1 MSIESL
7 AIILIALAA
16 GAVVKGITGLGLPL
30 VAMPV
35 LANFIGVQH
44 AVAVMVFPGLAS
56 NTLLIH
62 RQWAHARAM
71 PELPAL
77 MISGVIGAVIGTW
90 GLSSL
95 DERLLSIAIAA
106 MIALYLV
113 LMVARPHA
121 RISPRVSRVLTPIVG
136 LFAGL
141 VQGATG
147 ISGPIIGTYLVA
159 FRLEP
164 AAYVFAAAST
174 FQAMAMVQL
183 FALIWFG
190 IIDLERAIEGLIAV
204 IPILI
209 VVPLAAR
216 YTSRFSRR
224 KFELGLAAVL
234 VVLGGRLA
242 LKGIWGV

>member
-44 AVAVMVFPGLAS
+44 AVAVMLFPGLAS

-62 RQWAHARAM
+62 KQWRHARAM
-71 PELPAL
+71 PDLPAL
-77 MISGVIGAVIGTW
+77 VISGVIGAVIGTW
-90 GLSSL
+90 GLTSV

-113 LMVARPHA
+113 LMVVKPHA
-121 RISPRVSRVLTPIVG
+121 KIPPHVSRVLTPFVG
-136 LFAGL
+136 FAAGAIQGL
-141 VQGATG
+141 TG
-147 ISGPIIGTYLVA
+147 ISGPIIGTYLVT

-164 AAYVFAAAST
+164 AQYVFAAATT
-174 FQAMAMVQL
+174 FQSMAVVQL
-183 FALIWFG
+183 FTLIWFG
-190 IIDLERAIEGLIAV
+190 IVDWERTIEGLIAV
-204 IPILI
+204 IPILVI
-209 VVPLAAR
+209 VPLAAR
-216 YTSRFSRR
+216 YTSRIPRR
-224 KFELGLAAVL
+224 KFELGLGAVL
-234 VVLGGRLA
+234 IVLGGRLA